1 MVIGGIGANSITIG
15 AGNSVVFGNDG
26 SLTYAAGVLSLAQT
40 TDPSYGSASTISI
53 GAGNATVFGGAG
65 NDSIGTG
72 IGSSIVLGQD
82 GSVSY
87 ASGVLTAIASTDVV
101 TSGSTSTTYSG
112 NKTISV
118 GAGNNIVI
126 AGIGANTITAG
137 NGANIVIGHEGTVSY
152 DAQGRVASVQTQS
165 PSYGGA
171 DKITLGTG
179 NNTVLGGVGADSISG
194 GAGNDIVIGHNGSV
208 TYAAG
213 VLTSIQSNTPT
224 SGGNDTISLG
234 AGNDDVI
241 AGVGTTSITI
251 GAGNSV
257 VFGGDAIFT
266 FVNGQISTAQTQDVT
281 HISNDTIVVG
291 IGKSTI
297 NAVGGVDRITVGS
310 GGSVVTAA
318 TTKWQMAA
326 APAPASQGAVSALT
340 ESELAPIVAEA
351 ELLWTQALGANAP
364 QLAILNDVIVQ
375 IGQLP
380 SGMLGATQGETI
392 TIDATAAGWGWFI
405 DANPTDSS
413 AFQATGEAGV
423 MVAAGGSAAAGQMD
437 LLSTVLHELGNAMG
451 FAEDLGPDVT
461 GAVLAAGTRRLP
473 MALCNAGPNLG
484 PVSLGA
490 VDTVGA
496 GLADIPCATA
506 QYVNLNLVGHIVTS
520 GGQVSEVSAGSDETS
535 QAAAVTVSGVVV
547 DSMPT
552 EGGPTQQ
559 GMLPG
564 HLAFSANPAG
574 MGVNESLN
582 DIAPPSPNDAV
593 ATAAG
598 DLSVTDGSAWQV
610 ADIGQATG
618 SDAALPV
625 ERRLSVIAWNGDALP
640 QVIRPASDHSAWLGS
655 FLDNIGQDRMQPNAN
670 IRIKASA

>member
-1 MVIGGIGANSITIG
+1 M
-15 AGNSVVFGNDG
+15 
-26 SLTYAAGVLSLAQT
+26 
-40 TDPSYGSASTISI
+40 
-53 GAGNATVFGGAG
+53 
-65 NDSIGTG
+65 
-72 IGSSIVLGQD
+72 
-82 GSVSY
+82 
-87 ASGVLTAIASTDVV
+87 
-101 TSGSTSTTYSG
+101 
-112 NKTISV
+112 
-118 GAGNNIVI
+118 
-126 AGIGANTITAG
+126 
-137 NGANIVIGHEGTVSY
+137 
-152 DAQGRVASVQTQS
+152 
-165 PSYGGA
+165 
-171 DKITLGTG
+171 
-179 NNTVLGGVGADSISG
+179 
-194 GAGNDIVIGHNGSV
+194 
-208 TYAAG
+208 
-213 VLTSIQSNTPT
+213 
-224 SGGNDTISLG
+224 
-234 AGNDDVI
+234 I

-326 APAPASQGAVSALT
+326 APALASQGAVSALT

-490 VDTVGA
+490 DDTVGA